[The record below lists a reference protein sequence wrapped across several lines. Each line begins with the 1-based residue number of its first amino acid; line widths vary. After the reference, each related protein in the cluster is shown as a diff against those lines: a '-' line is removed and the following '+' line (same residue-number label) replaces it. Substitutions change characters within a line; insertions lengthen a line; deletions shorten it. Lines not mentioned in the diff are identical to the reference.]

1 MKRDSLKRNMFLSLT
16 LLTCTGFNL
25 VADEVSGTPVAV
37 SSLNETDTAYILQLT
52 QDIKGFIESV
62 KGDVESCLT
71 DKAKKSIA
79 HYIDLFEQKLTQLE
93 SGILKTHKD
102 TLANCSLDQKSAY
115 YQALKTT
122 DEILMELHAQLKQ
135 FHKIVTDPKN
145 LSKAVVL
152 ATKLA
157 EQNDKLMKKYDLLDQ
172 KLETLHTHLHELE
185 LATLIQEVAQIRA
198 LVKLAKNAPPLTN
211 ARKAELVKI
220 IDTMMKI
227 KA

>member
-16 LLTCTGFNL
+16 LLTCAGFNL
-25 VADEVSGTPVAV
+25 VAVDAPETPVAV
-37 SSLNETDTAYILQLT
+37 ANLNEADTAYILQLT
-52 QDIKGFIESV
+52 QDIKSFIESV

-79 HYIDLFEQKLTQLE
+79 HYITLFEEKLTQWE
-93 SGILKTHKD
+93 NGILKTHKD
-102 TLANCSLDQKSAY
+102 TLANCTMDQKSAY

-122 DEILMELHAQLKQ
+122 DEIMMELHLQLKQ
-135 FHKIVTDPKN
+135 FHKVVTDPKN
-145 LSKAVVL
+145 MVKAVVL

-157 EQNDKLMKKYDLLDQ
+157 EQHEKLMKKYDLLDQ
-172 KLETLHTHLHELE
+172 KLETLHKHLHELE

-198 LVKLAKNAPPLTN
+198 LVKIAKNAPPLTN
-211 ARKAELVKI
+211 AKKAELVKI

-227 KA
+227 K